1 MEFKWGNEYKK
12 IRMVIILVAPYW
24 NLNGGTNTKKI
35 RMVIILVAPYW
46 NLNTSEKIKGVQ
58 VNDDISSSILE
69 FKSIF
74 LMFCSF
80 DYIYIS
86 SSILEFKLFF
96 QFVHYSY
103 Y

>member
-46 NLNTSEKIKGVQ
+46 NLNRIVLIDKDGVGY
-58 VNDDISSSILE
+58 N
-69 FKSIF
+69 
-74 LMFCSF
+74 
-80 DYIYIS
+80 IS
-86 SSILEFKLFF
+86 SSILEFKLLSLTLLFLCKF
-96 QFVHYSY
+96 
-103 Y
+103 